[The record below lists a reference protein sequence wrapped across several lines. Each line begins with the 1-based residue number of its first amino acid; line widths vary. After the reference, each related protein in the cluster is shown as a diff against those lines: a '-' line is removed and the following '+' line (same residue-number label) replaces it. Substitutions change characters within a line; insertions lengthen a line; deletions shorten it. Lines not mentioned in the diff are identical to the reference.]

1 MNVMFSVLGD
11 GREMDLHGISFNGT
25 NQLSTCL

>member
-1 MNVMFSVLGD
+1 MNVMFSVLDD
-11 GREMDLHGISFNGT
+11 GREMDLHGISLSGT